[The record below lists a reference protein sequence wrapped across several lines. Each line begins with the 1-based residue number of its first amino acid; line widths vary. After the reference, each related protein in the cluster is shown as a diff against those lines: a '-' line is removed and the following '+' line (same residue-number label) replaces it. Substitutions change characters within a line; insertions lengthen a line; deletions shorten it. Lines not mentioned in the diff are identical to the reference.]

1 MNSISKTAD
10 HATQTMKDAASH
22 ARENL
27 LEFGTQL
34 LQVLDRARDSEV
46 FSLDSLLQ
54 RAGLQRRAGVGQPL
68 GYFAAGV
75 VVGASAGL
83 LFAPTSGSKLRENIA
98 NLVSGQVDKLASIF
112 KPATKRVE
120 ELVQEADAIAKNL
133 ENGVRQDVVSQS
145 TTSANRV
152 SAEQKG

>member
-27 LEFGTQL
+27 LEFGTQM

-54 RAGLQRRAGVGQPL
+54 RAGLQRRAGAGQPIA
-68 GYFAAGV
+68 YFAAGFM
-75 VVGASAGL
+75 VGAGAGL

-98 NLVSGQVDKLASIF
+98 NLVSAEVDKLASIF
-112 KPATKRVE
+112 RPATKRVE
-120 ELVQEADAIAKNL
+120 EVVEEADAVAKNL
-133 ENGVRQDVVSQS
+133 ENGVRHD
-145 TTSANRV
+145 SAP
-152 SAEQKG
+152 